1 VEGQVKA
8 QIALLQEFNQPLTI
22 REIDV
27 PPLEPGQ
34 VLVQVEAAGVCGSD
48 VHMWRGK
55 DPRTPRPIIL
65 GHEGVGCVIEVAG
78 EKRDVDGV
86 PLRAGERVLWN
97 RGVTCGACYYC
108 TVVKEPSLCTGRWV
122 YGIYRSIHE
131 PTFLNGCYAT
141 HIILDART
149 DIFHADEAL
158 DPAVLVPASCSGATT
173 AHAFELTPVVVGDT
187 VLIYGPGPV
196 GAFAVAFARASG
208 ARHILVVGGTP
219 QRLALC
225 EQLGATLILNRHQTD
240 AAIRR
245 EAVLDLTHGRGA
257 DLVVEASGSL
267 AAMREGLDC
276 VRHGGALSLVGFST
290 PVGGVTFP
298 PFEKIVR
305 KNLHLQG
312 VWVSDTRHTRQAMAL
327 IELRPE
333 AFAALVTHRFS
344 LTEATAALETVARRE
359 AMKAVLIP

>member
-8 QIALLQEFNQPLTI
+8 QIALLEEFNQPLAI
-22 REIDV
+22 RETDV
-27 PPLEPGQ
+27 PPLELGQ

-65 GHEGVGCVIEVAG
+65 GHEGVGRVVEVAG

-86 PLRAGERVLWN
+86 PLRPGERVLWN

-108 TVVKEPSLCTGRWV
+108 TVVKEPSLCTDRWV

-196 GAFAVAFARASG
+196 GAFAVAFAQSGG
-208 ARHILVVGGTP
+208 ARHIIVSGGTP

-225 EQLGATLILNRHQTD
+225 EQLGATLTLNRHQTN
-240 AAIRR
+240 AEARR
-245 EAVLDLTHGRGA
+245 GAVLDLTHGRGA
-257 DLVVEASGSL
+257 DLVVEASGSV
-267 AAMREGLDC
+267 AAMQEGLDC
-276 VRHGGALSLVGFST
+276 VRHGGALSLVGFAT
-290 PVGGVTFP
+290 PVGDVTFP

-327 IELRPE
+327 IESRPE
-333 AFAALVTHRFS
+333 TFAALVSHRFP
-344 LTEATAALETVARRE
+344 LAEVTAALETVARRE

>member
-1 VEGQVKA
+1 MRA
-8 QIALLQEFNQPLTI
+8 QITLLQEFNQPLTMG
-22 REIDV
+22 EIDV
-27 PPLEPGQ
+27 PPLGPGQ

-65 GHEGVGCVIEVAG
+65 GHEGVGRVIELAG

-86 PLRAGERVLWN
+86 LLRSGERVLWN

-108 TVVKEPSLCTGRWV
+108 TAVKEPSFCTGRWV

-149 DIFHADEAL
+149 DIFHADETL
-158 DPAVLVPASCSGATT
+158 DRAVLVSASCSGATT

-196 GAFAVAFARASG
+196 GAFAVAFAQASG
-208 ARHILVVGGTP
+208 ARHIIVVGGTP
-219 QRLALC
+219 QRLTLC

-240 AAIRR
+240 AEARR

-276 VRHGGALSLVGFST
+276 ARHGGALSLVGFGT
-290 PVGGVTFP
+290 PVGDVTFP

-312 VWVSDTRHTRQAMAL
+312 VWASDTRHTRQAMSL
-327 IELRPE
+327 IESRPE
-333 AFAALVTHRFS
+333 AFAALVTHRFP
-344 LTEATAALETVARRE
+344 LAEATAALETVARRE